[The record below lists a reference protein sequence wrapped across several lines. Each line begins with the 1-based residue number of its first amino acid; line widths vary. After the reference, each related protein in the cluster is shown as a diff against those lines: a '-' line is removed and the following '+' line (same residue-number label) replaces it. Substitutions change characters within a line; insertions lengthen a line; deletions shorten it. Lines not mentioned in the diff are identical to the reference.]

1 MIAVVD
7 YGVGNV
13 RSVLCALRRISR
25 QAALTSEPR
34 DILAADGVIL
44 PGVGAFGAAMDN
56 LRSSRLDAV
65 LLDVVKARR
74 PLLGIC
80 LGHQLLFSES
90 EEHGRHEG
98 LGLIPGV
105 VRRFPAGITVPHM
118 GWNEMKQRR
127 ASPLF
132 GGIADGAFFYF
143 AHSYYAMPEDEA
155 VTIGAT
161 DYEGDF
167 ASAVASGAV
176 FGTQFHPEKSGPIG
190 LALLENFCRL
200 SERG

>member
-1 MIAVVD
+1 
-7 YGVGNV
+7 
-13 RSVLCALRRISR
+13 
-25 QAALTSEPR
+25 
-34 DILAADGVIL
+34 
-44 PGVGAFGAAMDN
+44 MDN
-56 LRSSRLDAV
+56 LRNSRLDAV
-65 LLDVVKARR
+65 LLDVVKARG

-90 EEHGRHEG
+90 EEYGRHEG
-98 LGLIPGV
+98 LDLIPGV
-105 VRRFPAGITVPHM
+105 VRRFPVGITVPHM
-118 GWNEMKQRR
+118 GWNEVKQRR

-132 GGIADGAFFYF
+132 EGIADGAFFYF
-143 AHSYYAMPEDEA
+143 AHSYYVMPEDDTVA
-155 VTIGAT
+155 VGAT

-176 FGTQFHPEKSGPIG
+176 FGTQFHPEKSGPVG